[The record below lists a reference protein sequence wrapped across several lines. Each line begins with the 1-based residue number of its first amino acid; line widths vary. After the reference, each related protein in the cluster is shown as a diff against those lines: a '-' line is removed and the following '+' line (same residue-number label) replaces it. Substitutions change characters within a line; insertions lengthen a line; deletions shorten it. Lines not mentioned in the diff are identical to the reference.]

1 MAQAPQAPVPMKAA
15 TSIPATK
22 GGKAGRD
29 MTAAE
34 ALASMPPP
42 PLPPQATELSAS
54 EKAAKDK
61 LENPTVD
68 QNGEHI

>member
-1 MAQAPQAPVPMKAA
+1 MKAA
-15 TSIPATK
+15 KSASTKK

-29 MTAAE
+29 MSPNE
-34 ALASMPPP
+34 ALTSFAPPP
-42 PLPPQATELSAS
+42 APPKAKELSAA

-68 QNGEHI
+68 SNGEHI

>member
-1 MAQAPQAPVPMKAA
+1 VPQKTTIPPV
-15 TSIPATK
+15 K

-34 ALASMPPP
+34 ALASMPPA
-42 PLPPQATELSAS
+42 PLPPKADEMSVS

-68 QNGEHI
+68 SDGEHL

>member
-1 MAQAPQAPVPMKAA
+1 MPAA
-15 TSIPATK
+15 K
-22 GGKAGRD
+22 GGKAGRL

-42 PLPPQATELSAS
+42 PLPPQALGLSAA

-68 QNGEHI
+68 SNGEHL

>member
-1 MAQAPQAPVPMKAA
+1 MKAVA
-15 TSIPATK
+15 TIPPVK

-29 MTAAE
+29 MKAAE
-34 ALASMPPP
+34 ALASMPPTP
-42 PLPPQATELSAS
+42 APPQATELSAT

-68 QNGEHI
+68 SNGEHL

>member
-1 MAQAPQAPVPMKAA
+1 
-15 TSIPATK
+15 
-22 GGKAGRD
+22 

-34 ALASMPPP
+34 ALASMTPT
-42 PLPPQATELSAS
+42 PLPPLLTELSTA

-68 QNGEHI
+68 